1 MDIRTLLT
9 ETKPITLKR
18 KVPSASPAP
27 SSHVSL
33 SSSVGKSPAAASPMG
48 SHSIKNPFNAN
59 SSSSEVKKVRFTL
72 KAFDS
77 QSLDLTVS
85 PTDPPNAIT
94 STVKDFFALHNC
106 GVSFT
111 DAHGRILIITPAN
124 LSNGMEVIVNQTQI
138 DDGESKHRKRKK
150 SGLSSRKR
158 TRKVHVESE
167 ILEVEVE
174 EDVVETVEPSERKEK
189 AERIRSSDVS
199 VENIIFDTSRR
210 RLNKF
215 SSEA

>member
-18 KVPSASPAP
+18 KVASVSPAP
-27 SSHVSL
+27 SSYMSVPL
-33 SSSVGKSPAAASPMG
+33 SDGKTPAAASPRG
-48 SHSIKNPFNAN
+48 NYAIKNPYDEI
-59 SSSSEVKKVRFTL
+59 SSSNEVKKVRFTL
-72 KAFDS
+72 KDFDS
-77 QSLDLTVS
+77 PSLDLTVS

-94 STVKDFFALHNC
+94 STVKDFFALHNS

-111 DAHGRILIITPAN
+111 DAHGRILIITPGN
-124 LSNGMEVIVNQTQI
+124 LSNGMEVFVNQTLI
-138 DDGESKHRKRKK
+138 DEGESKHRKRRK

-158 TRKVHVESE
+158 ARKVSIESE

-174 EDVVETVEPSERKEK
+174 EDAIETVEPSEKREK

-215 SSEA
+215 SSEV